1 MLPSVD
7 ALLAVASLAALA
19 ASGVAVGDPEIAAL
33 ASSAENPWIWHQTS
47 VPWRG
52 KLSAYKSEGKVMGC
66 LIQYLIQS
74 TT

>member
-1 MLPSVD
+1 
-7 ALLAVASLAALA
+7 
-19 ASGVAVGDPEIAAL
+19 VAVGDPEIAAL

-52 KLSAYKSEGKVMGC
+52 KLSAYKSEGKVIGR